1 MTLTYEDDDVTNE
14 EKKEFTEKLRWFE
27 DEFDLIF
34 NKTHSY
40 TNDDIKLANQL
51 LNKFSETINEFRHE
65 KYLYSLTR
73 TLNNIEKKY
82 PEFF

>member
-1 MTLTYEDDDVTNE
+1 MTLTYKDDDVINE
-14 EKKEFTEKLRWFE
+14 EKKEFIEKLRWFE
-27 DEFDLIF
+27 DEFDFIF

-51 LNKFSETINEFRHE
+51 LNKFSETINEFRAE

-82 PEFF
+82 PESF